1 MVVRMPADAPS
12 ITSLTLTPL
21 VTLGFSGSSF
31 TEHDEIPMDGA
42 VLGRPVW
49 GPPALLANLELRLG
63 LAVPRV
69 GAAVRMQQWARELE
83 RHGTTRRFY
92 SASYETD
99 RLGTAAML
107 LAMRDEL
114 VMAGWNGS
122 PVDSGGDRLA
132 TFALIEAGFE
142 CPPGD
147 GDRLR
152 LVEDELFTTHAR
164 PFDAIVLAEPVDAWP
179 GRWRRVFALLAQN
192 GVRVE
197 PRCVSLQPIEGA
209 SDLAVIQR
217 LLSDQGATSGVRGDG
232 SFVILRGET
241 SWEVATAVA
250 AFLGVIAK
258 EQIVVVRGGDVAA
271 LDGALVAH
279 GLGSQGLT
287 SPSDWRPI
295 HQVLPLAIELA
306 FEPRDPYRVLELLTL
321 PGGPF
326 DNYIGG
332 SLARALERGP
342 GIGGRPW
349 RKAKEFIVSKA
360 IDGSSE
366 GESRASEILSKIEE
380 WFEQCGSPA
389 DGATRDAL
397 LDVTRRVVGWLR
409 VAYVRARGG
418 SEHAAS
424 LLGAALAEAQ
434 SFEEALSHD
443 TRDAL
448 DLVDARLLL
457 EHVREG
463 HSLDLSEET
472 AGRIQAADS
481 PTLLRARCDTV
492 VWWHCVS
499 GTEWRMYPRA
509 WRIEELEALRA
520 AGVSLADPKARL
532 RSEAAAW
539 RSTITTARRRV
550 VLVTPQSAM
559 GEQLEAHPIVD
570 EIAARLGPGELS
582 RIIVDARSLARD
594 GHWPG
599 VPAIPIALNPSSA
612 LPSAGTEWRVAPGSI
627 PRSAEYSAT
636 SLEELLGCPLR
647 SVLARATKLR
657 GGSLAA
663 IPSGHLL
670 YGKLAHRVVE
680 ELHRLDAL
688 THPHAIN
695 PVFDEVFDTLVRQEA
710 AVLTRPGMTFELA
723 QLRHQLQRS
732 VGQLASLLASARL
745 RVIGVESPV
754 RCEWRGGNLE
764 GDVDLLLADENDREL
779 VLDLKWGAKA
789 YRERLETGRSIQLAA
804 YVHARGRTSVQPRGA
819 YFSLKQGRLLAT
831 EPISAE
837 HRVVEG
843 PSLGSTWS
851 KLERTLDVVE
861 SAMAAGR
868 IPVTGVSRSLPLL
881 SALGVPKDDDDQHL
895 NQAPEGGCAYCAF
908 DAVCGK
914 RWEVLS

>member
-1 MVVRMPADAPS
+1 MTA
-12 ITSLTLTPL
+12 LTLTPL
-21 VTLGFSGSSF
+21 ITLGLSGSSF
-31 TEHDEIPMDGA
+31 TEHDAIPTDTA
-42 VLGRPVW
+42 LLGRPVL

-63 LAVPRV
+63 LAVPHV
-69 GAAVRMQQWARELE
+69 SAGVRMQRWARELE
-83 RHGTTRRFY
+83 RHGTTPRFY
-92 SASYETD
+92 TASYHTD

-114 VMAGWNGS
+114 VMGGWNGS
-122 PVDSGGDRLA
+122 PIDNGGDRLA

-142 CPPGD
+142 CMPGD

-152 LVEDELFTTHAR
+152 SIEEELVTTDAR
-164 PFDAIVLAEPVDAWP
+164 PFDAIVLAEPIEAWP
-179 GRWRRVFALLAQN
+179 GRWRRVFALLADN

-197 PRCVSLQPIEGA
+197 PSRVSFQPIEGD

-217 LLSDQGATSGVRGDG
+217 VLSGQDGTSGVRGDG

-241 SWEVATAVA
+241 SWEAASAVA
-250 AFLGVIAK
+250 ALLGAIAT
-258 EQIVVVRGGDVAA
+258 EQTVVVRGGDVAA

-287 SPSDWRPI
+287 SPSDWRPV

-349 RKAKEFIVSKA
+349 CNAKEFIVSRA
-360 IDGSSE
+360 ADGSSE
-366 GESRASEILSKIEE
+366 GAARAAEIQLKIEE
-380 WFEQCGSPA
+380 WFEQPGSSA
-389 DGATRDAL
+389 EGATRDAL
-397 LDVTRRVVGWLR
+397 LGVTRRVVGWLR
-409 VAYVRARGG
+409 DAYVRARVGTA
-418 SEHAAS
+418 HTAT

-434 SFEEALSHD
+434 SFEEALFHD

-463 HSLDLSEET
+463 HSLELSEET

-492 VWWHCVS
+492 IWWHCVA

-509 WRIEELEALRA
+509 WRLGELEALRTSGIA
-520 AGVSLADPKARL
+520 LADPNARL

-539 RSTITTARRRV
+539 RSTITSARRRV
-550 VLVTPQSAM
+550 VLVAPRSAI
-559 GEQLEAHPIVD
+559 GERLEAHPIVD
-570 EIAARLGPGELS
+570 EIAARLGAGNLS
-582 RIIVDARSLARD
+582 RVIVEARGLAHD
-594 GHWPG
+594 GCWPG
-599 VPAIPIALNPSSA
+599 GLAIPIALNHSSS
-612 LPSAGTEWRVAPGSI
+612 LPSAGTEWRVPPGSV
-627 PRSAEYSAT
+627 PRFTEYSAT
-636 SLEELLGCPLR
+636 SLQELLGCPLR
-647 SVLARATKLR
+647 SVLARVAKLR

-680 ELHRLDAL
+680 ELHRLDVL
-688 THPHAIN
+688 TRPQSIDSL
-695 PVFDEVFDTLVRQEA
+695 FDEVFDRLVRQEA

-723 QLRHQLQRS
+723 QLRHQLRRS
-732 VGQLASLLASARL
+732 VGQLASLLANVRL
-745 RVIGVESPV
+745 RVLGVETRV

-764 GDVDLLLADENDREL
+764 GDIDLLLADENDREL
-779 VLDLKWGAKA
+779 VLDLKWGAKT
-789 YRERLETGRSIQLAA
+789 YREQLQAGRSIQLAA
-804 YVHARGRTSVQPRGA
+804 YVHARGRRSAPPRGA

-843 PSLGSTWS
+843 PSLDSTWP

-861 SAMAAGR
+861 SAMADGR
-868 IPVTGVSRSLPLL
+868 ISVTGVSRSLPLL
-881 SALGVPKDDDDQHL
+881 SALGVLSGDDDEHL
-895 NQAPEGGCAYCAF
+895 HQARGSGCDYCAF